1 MKAKET
7 PDVLRGPRST
17 PALLAIGL
25 ALVVIGLACS
35 TDPVPATPTPPVPP
49 VTSPALPPEAPPTLV
64 VRAAEVLN
72 VSLPSTSTPT
82 PTPCPEGSAAT
93 KKVVL
98 QDLGGT
104 GAYVFSPNGLTFSA
118 GDCVEITI
126 EAETEFHTFT
136 VEELGIDQ
144 SADGGET
151 VTFTFTFAEAGEFG
165 LICVPHESLGMVGTI
180 TVQ

>member
-1 MKAKET
+1 VA
-7 PDVLRGPRST
+7 
-17 PALLAIGL
+17 
-25 ALVVIGLACS
+25 
-35 TDPVPATPTPPVPP
+35 
-49 VTSPALPPEAPPTLV
+49 
-64 VRAAEVLN
+64 RAAEVLN
-72 VSLPSTSTPT
+72 VPISLSGTSGPE
-82 PTPCPEGSAAT
+82 PCPDGASAT
-93 KKVVL
+93 RTVKLK
-98 QDLGGT
+98 DPGGT
-104 GAYVFSPNGLTFSA
+104 GAYAFDPDGLTFST

-136 VEELGIDQ
+136 VGDLGIDQ